1 MERNL
6 HILLDWL
13 LPGKGGSLC
22 SWRGHCP
29 SGVVNDPL
37 PGGLCPGEEPWR
49 KHASSPDS
57 LGVSPVGLSAL
68 WWALGLEQEPGLLS
82 RRGQG

>member
-22 SWRGHCP
+22 SWRGHWP
-29 SGVVNDPL
+29 SGVVSDPL

-57 LGVSPVGLSAL
+57 LGVSPVGSLPCGGP
-68 WWALGLEQEPGLLS
+68 WAWSRSLGC
-82 RRGQG
+82 